1 MNKQTQKSKNEDLS
15 TTIII
20 NENRSIYYLN
30 LKSSGNMITFSL
42 NYDSNIYEKE
52 AYLWE
57 IKSRNRILCSIHF
70 PIKNSLNY

>member
-1 MNKQTQKSKNEDLS
+1 MNKQTQRSKNEDLS

-20 NENRSIYYLN
+20 NKNWSIYYLN

-57 IKSRNRILCSIHF
+57 IKNSESNSVFDSFSL
-70 PIKNSLNY
+70 KNSLNY